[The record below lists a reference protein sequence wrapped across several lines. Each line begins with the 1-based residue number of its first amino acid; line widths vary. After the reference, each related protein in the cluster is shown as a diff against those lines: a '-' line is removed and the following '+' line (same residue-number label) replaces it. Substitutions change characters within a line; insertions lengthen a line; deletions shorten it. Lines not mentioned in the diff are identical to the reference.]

1 MVCQTCAEGHHPW
14 NQANEQPEYQEHQD
28 NFEEAFVVKQ
38 ILQHLATKHGIN
50 FQEVAFK
57 EEKRCPSCHMTLKD
71 IAHVGKF
78 DVLIVMQ
85 HLKMTSLI
93 SSAEFK
99 VDNLSTLERHH
110 ILHIKD
116 SFKEKI
122 EEKNEYLKN
131 LLKSKILR
139 KRPLL
144 EMKLKH

>member
-78 DVLIVMQ
+78 GVLIVMQ

-110 ILHIKD
+110 ILHIK
-116 SFKEKI
+116 
-122 EEKNEYLKN
+122 
-131 LLKSKILR
+131 R
-139 KRPLL
+139 
-144 EMKLKH
+144 

>member
-1 MVCQTCAEGHHPW
+1 MLCENCQLNEAELKVKVTSKNKTEEKMVCQTCAEGHHPW

-71 IAHVGKF
+71 IAHVVNLG
-78 DVLIVMQ
+78 VLIVMQ

-110 ILHIKD
+110 ILHIK
-116 SFKEKI
+116 
-122 EEKNEYLKN
+122 
-131 LLKSKILR
+131 R
-139 KRPLL
+139 
-144 EMKLKH
+144 